1 MSRDGRDGLAP
12 LVLLVEDELGLS
24 KLMVMILEDEG
35 YRVIEAANG
44 AQGLRKLEQETP
56 ALIITD
62 YMMPELN
69 GVEMV
74 RAIRR
79 NPAFDHVRIL
89 MMSAALPQQ
98 IPGRDLID
106 QFLPK
111 GTGLDALIETVRRL
125 VGDDAEPED
134 PGSGGLDV

>member
-1 MSRDGRDGLAP
+1 MRDEQSQILEP

-35 YRVIEAANG
+35 YRVVEAANG
-44 AQGLRKLEQETP
+44 ALGLLKLKEEKP

-69 GVEMV
+69 GYEMV
-74 RAIRR
+74 CAIRKDS
-79 NPAFDHVRIL
+79 AFDDVPIL

-98 IPGRDLID
+98 LSVSDLVD
-106 QFLPK
+106 HFLPK
-111 GTGLDALIETVRRL
+111 GTKLETLVATIHRL
-125 VGDDAEPED
+125 VEE
-134 PGSGGLDV
+134 GGAPSKPTR

>member
-1 MSRDGRDGLAP
+1 MRDEQPQRLDP

-35 YRVIEAANG
+35 YRVVEAANG
-44 AQGLRKLEQETP
+44 AQGLAKLEQEKP

-69 GVEMV
+69 GFEMV
-74 RAIRR
+74 RAIRKNR
-79 NPAFDHVRIL
+79 AYDDVPIL

-98 IPGRDLID
+98 LPID
-106 QFLPK
+106 GLVDHFLQK
-111 GTGLDALIETVRRL
+111 GTGLETLVATIRRL
-125 VGDDAEPED
+125 VGDNGTSSEATP
-134 PGSGGLDV
+134 

>member
-1 MSRDGRDGLAP
+1 MSEEGRDGLAP

-24 KLMVMILEDEG
+24 KLMVMILEGEG
-35 YRVIEAANG
+35 YRVAEAANG
-44 AQGLRKLEQETP
+44 VQGLAKLEQEKP

-69 GVEMV
+69 GFEMV
-74 RAIRR
+74 RTIRR
-79 NPAFDHVRIL
+79 NPIFDDVPIL

-98 IPGRDLID
+98 IPGRDLVD

-111 GTGLDALIETVRRL
+111 GTGLDVLVAAIRRL
-125 VGDDAEPED
+125 VGGRAK
-134 PGSGGLDV
+134 PGSQDS

>member
-1 MSRDGRDGLAP
+1 MRDDHAKPDAP
-12 LVLLVEDELGLS
+12 LVLLVEDEVGLS

-35 YRVIEAANG
+35 YRVVEAANG

-74 RAIRR
+74 RTIRR
-79 NPAFDHVRIL
+79 DAAYAEVPIL
-89 MMSAALPQQ
+89 LMSAALPQGLA
-98 IPGRDLID
+98 IHDLVD
-106 QFLPK
+106 EFLPK
-111 GTGLDALIETVRRL
+111 GTGLEPLITTIRRL
-125 VGDDAEPED
+125 IGGARKTPE
-134 PGSGGLDV
+134 

>member
-1 MSRDGRDGLAP
+1 MRDERSEGHEP

-35 YRVIEAANG
+35 YQVIEAANG
-44 AQGLRKLEQETP
+44 AQGLARLQEVKP

-69 GVEMV
+69 GCEMV

-79 NPAFDHVRIL
+79 NPAFDDVPIL

-98 IPGRDLID
+98 VQGRELVDE
-106 QFLPK
+106 FLPK
-111 GTGLDALIETVRRL
+111 GTGLEVLVNTIRRLIEGNAR
-125 VGDDAEPED
+125 
-134 PGSGGLDV
+134 

>member
-1 MSRDGRDGLAP
+1 MHDDRDNSGAP
-12 LVLLVEDELGLS
+12 LVLLVEDEVGLS

-35 YRVIEAANG
+35 YRVVVAANG
-44 AQGLRKLEQETP
+44 VQGLRKLEQEMP

-74 RAIRR
+74 RTIRR
-79 NPAFDHVRIL
+79 DPVYAEVPIL
-89 MMSAALPQQ
+89 LMSAALPQGL
-98 IPGRDLID
+98 PVEDLVD

-111 GTGLDALIETVRRL
+111 GTGLEQLVTTIRRLIESSDTQ
-125 VGDDAEPED
+125 PE
-134 PGSGGLDV
+134 

>member
-1 MSRDGRDGLAP
+1 MLDQRSERPDSLI
-12 LVLLVEDELGLS
+12 LLVEDELGLS

-35 YRVIEAANG
+35 YRVVEAANG
-44 AQGLRKLEQETP
+44 AIGLLRLKEEKP

-69 GVEMV
+69 GCEMV
-74 RAIRR
+74 RTIRR
-79 NPAFDHVRIL
+79 DPAYDDVPIL

-98 IPGRDLID
+98 VPGRELVD

-111 GTGLDALIETVRRL
+111 GSGLDLLISTVHRL
-125 VGDDAEPED
+125 VEG
-134 PGSGGLDV
+134 GSTL

>member
-1 MSRDGRDGLAP
+1 MLDPHSGRPEP

-35 YRVIEAANG
+35 YRVVEAANG
-44 AQGLRKLEQETP
+44 ALGLLRLKEEKP

-69 GVEMV
+69 GCEMV

-79 NPAFDHVRIL
+79 NSDYDDVPIL

-98 IPGRDLID
+98 VAGRELVD

-111 GTGLDALIETVRRL
+111 GSGLDVLIQTVRRL
-125 VGDDAEPED
+125 IDGGMP
-134 PGSGGLDV
+134 PGV

>member
-1 MSRDGRDGLAP
+1 MRDEHPQQHKP

-35 YRVIEAANG
+35 YQVIEAANG
-44 AQGLRKLEQETP
+44 AQGLARLQEAKP

-69 GVEMV
+69 GYEMI
-74 RAIRR
+74 RTIRR
-79 NPAFDHVRIL
+79 NPTFDDVPIL

-98 IPGRDLID
+98 IAGRELVD

-111 GTGLDALIETVRRL
+111 GTGLELLVSTIRRLIERS
-125 VGDDAEPED
+125 DAP
-134 PGSGGLDV
+134 

>member
-1 MSRDGRDGLAP
+1 MRDEHSQGQEP

-35 YRVIEAANG
+35 YQVIEAANG
-44 AQGLRKLEQETP
+44 AQGLARLGEVKP

-69 GVEMV
+69 GCEMV

-79 NPAFDHVRIL
+79 NPEFDDIPIL

-98 IPGRDLID
+98 VPGRELVD

-111 GTGLDALIETVRRL
+111 GTGLEALISTIRRL
-125 VGDDAEPED
+125 IEVDR
-134 PGSGGLDV
+134 

>member
-1 MSRDGRDGLAP
+1 MRDEQPQKLEP

-35 YRVIEAANG
+35 YRVVEAANG
-44 AQGLRKLEQETP
+44 AQGLVKLALEKP

-69 GVEMV
+69 GYEMV
-74 RAIRR
+74 CAIRK
-79 NPAFDHVRIL
+79 NPAYDDVPIL

-98 IPGRDLID
+98 LPIGGLVDH
-106 QFLPK
+106 FLQK
-111 GTGLDALIETVRRL
+111 GTGLETLVATIRRL
-125 VGDDAEPED
+125 VEGGDTPTEP
-134 PGSGGLDV
+134 PR

>member
-1 MSRDGRDGLAP
+1 MSEEGRDGLAP

-24 KLMVMILEDEG
+24 KLMVMILEGEG
-35 YRVIEAANG
+35 YRVTEAANG
-44 AQGLRKLEQETP
+44 SQGLAKLEQEKP

-69 GVEMV
+69 GFEMV
-74 RAIRR
+74 RTIRR
-79 NPAFDHVRIL
+79 NPTFDDVPIL

-98 IPGRDLID
+98 IPGRDLVD

-111 GTGLDALIETVRRL
+111 GTGLDVLVTTIRRL
-125 VGDDAEPED
+125 VDGDAAS
-134 PGSGGLDV
+134 GSHDK

>member
-1 MSRDGRDGLAP
+1 MRDEQPQKLDP

-35 YRVIEAANG
+35 YRVVEAANG
-44 AQGLRKLEQETP
+44 AQGLVKLEQEKP

-69 GVEMV
+69 GYEMICT
-74 RAIRR
+74 IRK
-79 NPAFDHVRIL
+79 NPAFEDVPIL

-98 IPGRDLID
+98 LPVDDLVD
-106 QFLPK
+106 PFLPK
-111 GTGLDALIETVRRL
+111 GTGLEKLVSTIRHLIETGGKRS
-125 VGDDAEPED
+125 EPT
-134 PGSGGLDV
+134 P

>member
-1 MSRDGRDGLAP
+1 MSRESLDGLEP

-35 YRVIEAANG
+35 YRVTEAANG
-44 AQGLRKLEQETP
+44 AQGLRKLEQEMP

-69 GVEMV
+69 GFEMV

-79 NPAFDHVRIL
+79 NPAFDHVPIL

-98 IPGRDLID
+98 IPGRDLVD
-106 QFLPK
+106 EFLPK
-111 GTGLDALIETVRRL
+111 GTGLDALTNAVRRL
-125 VGDDAEPED
+125 IG
-134 PGSGGLDV
+134 GGLNAGKPDLE